1 MKAVLGSLALLLGTL
16 HTVHAEEPKTVH
28 FWKPSVAGG
37 KQDFTFRLTMKSDVS
52 TTTPDGVHQYP
63 GGQVHA
69 EISATLTDVRVSAK
83 GQPLEISIRIAKAE
97 FTKNGEAAPL
107 VAAGDEVRIVQA
119 KPESTVEI
127 NGKPAPDEA
136 ARILRG
142 MKELG
147 DVDKPTFDEAFAPKD
162 KVRAGDRWEVPAA
175 DAAKYFSQF
184 GFEKIAP
191 EAMSGHGTYLGPA
204 TYQGQTA
211 DSLGLEYEVS
221 TTNFHAP
228 GQAPE
233 IKSLSARYKVK
244 GDSLVAPG
252 EGPVTWDK
260 IHAESDFTVEFERT
274 TPGDTPFKGTSTTHV
289 ERDVEYRP
297 AK

>member
-1 MKAVLGSLALLLGTL
+1 MKTALPFLLLACAAPL
-16 HTVHAEEPKTVH
+16 VAEDPQTVH

-37 KQDFTFRLTMKSDVS
+37 KQDFTFRVTMKSEVS
-52 TTTPDGVHQYP
+52 MTTPDGAHQSP
-63 GGQVHA
+63 PRELHA

-127 NGKPAPDEA
+127 NGQPAPDEA

-142 MKELG
+142 LKELG
-147 DVDKPTFDEAFAPKD
+147 DIDKPTFDEAFAPKD
-162 KVRAGDRWEVPAA
+162 KVRAGDRWEVRAA
-175 DAAKYFSQF
+175 DAAKYFSQY

-191 EAMSGHGTYLGPA
+191 EAFSGHGTYLGTA
-204 TYQGQTA
+204 THEGQTA
-211 DSLGLEYEVS
+211 DSLSLEYEVS

-233 IKSLSARYKVK
+233 MKALSARYKVK
-244 GDSLVAPG
+244 GHSLVAPG
-252 EGPVTWDK
+252 EGPVTWGK
-260 IHAESDFTVEFERT
+260 IQAESDFTVEFERT
-274 TPGDTPFKGTSTTHV
+274 IPGDVPFKGTSTTHV
-289 ERDVEYRP
+289 EREVEYRP